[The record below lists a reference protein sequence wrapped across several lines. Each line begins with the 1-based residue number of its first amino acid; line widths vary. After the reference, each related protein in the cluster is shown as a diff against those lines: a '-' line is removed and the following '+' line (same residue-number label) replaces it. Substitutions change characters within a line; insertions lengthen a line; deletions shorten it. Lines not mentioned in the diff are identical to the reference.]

1 MFPKFYNGGGVWTLA
16 GALPIF
22 NRINFRRGCFM
33 KKSFQRVIATL
44 NLFQGKQS
52 LTIFILAAFF
62 ALSACDDS
70 SSASGDNN
78 ETSAVESSSSIST
91 DKEKSSDSKT
101 KQSNSSGEE
110 QNSSNTEKMS
120 SSSQK
125 TGMNDKSSSSVN
137 GGGASSSS
145 FVTNCK
151 VVCSEE
157 CEGTIKW
164 RDITTQVVCRK
175 GAWLNI
181 DSLEALSS
189 SSYFDTTKVFNPDIE
204 YGSHTDSRDGRVYR
218 TVTIKLKYELNGR
231 NSITVFAENLNY
243 GKMITGGNTQSDST
257 KFCFDDDP
265 WYCEHGF
272 GGFYTWSNAMKFPSV
287 CDSVSLGTEQCS
299 NTFSFPSEV
308 NSEEQPLFVKH
319 QGLCDDGWHVMS
331 AAEWLDLVELN
342 NGGTGFYNRFGS
354 AALAYSHLLPD
365 NRSGFSLLPT
375 GFYDFSKKMYKDREL
390 YAYHWLP
397 QEKASTTANYFS
409 VSSSDYT
416 RSYWG
421 LKGGWA
427 LPIRCV
433 KDY

>member
-1 MFPKFYNGGGVWTLA
+1 
-16 GALPIF
+16 
-22 NRINFRRGCFM
+22 M
-33 KKSFQRVIATL
+33 KCVKGLGFLWVAV
-44 NLFQGKQS
+44 
-52 LTIFILAAFF
+52 LAAFF

-70 SSASGDNN
+70 SSASEGNN
-78 ETSAVESSSSIST
+78 ETSAVESSSSVK
-91 DKEKSSDSKT
+91 DSDST
-101 KQSNSSGEE
+101 EE
-110 QNSSNTEKMS
+110 S
-120 SSSQK
+120 SSSIDK
-125 TGMNDKSSSSVN
+125 KSSGSETKDKSSSSEN
-137 GGGASSSS
+137 KSSSS
-145 FVTNCK
+145 AKETKDSSDSKSSSSVKSDDSSSSLSTCPPEKEGKTKMVAFTGVTYICTDGYWIE
-151 VVCSEE
+151 VSSSS
-157 CEGTIKW
+157 
-164 RDITTQVVCRK
+164 
-175 GAWLNI
+175 A
-181 DSLEALSS
+181 ASS

-204 YGSHTDSRDGRVYR
+204 YGFHTDSRDGRVYR
-218 TVTIKLKYELNGR
+218 TVTISLKFEKPDGR
-231 NSITVFAENLNY
+231 KTITVFAENLNY

-272 GGFYTWSNAMKFPSV
+272 GGFYTWSNAMKFPSA
-287 CDSVSLGTEQCS
+287 CDSVSLGSENCPSVFTDYTEELLVS
-299 NTFSFPSEV
+299 GEDV
-308 NSEEQPLFVKH
+308 AALYYKH
-319 QGLCDDGWHVMS
+319 QGICDDGWHIMNAGEWGS
-331 AAEWLDLVELN
+331 LAEII
-342 NGGTGFYNRFGS
+342 NGGSFYNRFGS

-365 NRSGFSLLPT
+365 NRFGFSLLPT

>member
-1 MFPKFYNGGGVWTLA
+1 
-16 GALPIF
+16 
-22 NRINFRRGCFM
+22 M

-52 LTIFILAAFF
+52 LTICLLAAFF

-70 SSASGDNN
+70 SSASDDNN
-78 ETSAVESSSSIST
+78 EISAVESSSSTTT

-101 KQSNSSGEE
+101 KQSSSSSEE
-110 QNSSNTEKMS
+110 QNPSNTENKS

-125 TGMNDKSSSSVN
+125 TGMNDKSSSS
-137 GGGASSSS
+137 GLKDEKKSSSSS
-145 FVTNCK
+145 FLEKNRCEP
-151 VVCSEE
+151 EE
-157 CEGTIKW
+157 DGQTYK
-164 RDITTQVVCRK
+164 
-175 GAWLNI
+175 
-181 DSLEALSS
+181 EAFTGIRYICTDGYWIEVSSSSAASS

-204 YGSHTDSRDGRVYR
+204 YGSYRDSRDGRVYR

-299 NTFSFPSEV
+299 NTFSFPSDV

-342 NGGTGFYNRFGS
+342 NGEIGFYNRFGS

-409 VSSSDYT
+409 VSNSDYT

>member
-1 MFPKFYNGGGVWTLA
+1 
-16 GALPIF
+16 
-22 NRINFRRGCFM
+22 M
-33 KKSFQRVIATL
+33 KCVKGLGFLWVAV
-44 NLFQGKQS
+44 
-52 LTIFILAAFF
+52 LAAFF

-70 SSASGDNN
+70 SSATEDNN
-78 ETSAVESSSSIST
+78 EISAVESSSSTST

-101 KQSNSSGEE
+101 KQSSSSSEE
-110 QNSSNTEKMS
+110 QNSSSTEKMS

-157 CEGTIKW
+157 CEGVTKW
-164 RDITTQVVCRK
+164 RDITTQVICRE
-175 GAWLNI
+175 GVWLNI

-204 YGSHTDSRDGRVYR
+204 YGFHTDSRDGRVYR
-218 TVTIKLKYELNGR
+218 TVTISLKFEKPDGR
-231 NSITVFAENLNY
+231 KTITVFAENLNY
-243 GKMITGGNTQSDST
+243 GKMITGENTQSDST

-272 GGFYTWSNAMKFPSV
+272 GGFYTWSNAMKFPSA
-287 CDSVSLGTEQCS
+287 CDSVSLGSENCPSVFTDYTEELLVS
-299 NTFSFPSEV
+299 GEDV
-308 NSEEQPLFVKH
+308 AALYYKH
-319 QGLCDDGWHVMS
+319 QGICDDGWHIMNAGEWGS
-331 AAEWLDLVELN
+331 LAEII
-342 NGGTGFYNRFGS
+342 NGGSFYNRFGS

-365 NRSGFSLLPT
+365 NRFGFSLLPT